1 MLVPLVLRVFLWTN
15 KMNYQE
21 FLTSKCPP
29 VIEAG
34 FVPKSALPEWFK
46 PHQRDVVEWAIQK
59 GQAALFESFGLG
71 KTVQQLQLLKWVH
84 EHTGGKVLIVAPLG
98 VRQEFTINDGPRMG

>member
-1 MLVPLVLRVFLWTN
+1 
-15 KMNYQE
+15 MNYQE

-98 VRQEFTINDGPRMG
+98 SAARVHDQRRATDGSENPILPNRCGG